1 MTPTPNPSPKTETV
15 SESSGGRGE
24 KTDKLWHGRFEA
36 PPSKITEE
44 ISESIS
50 FDHVLY
56 KVDIRAS
63 LAHARMLRRI
73 AVLSEQ
79 EFTAI
84 EKGLQQVE
92 KEIAAGTMPFSAAL
106 EDIHMHVE
114 SRLTEIIG
122 EAGKKLHTGRS
133 RNDQVAVDTHLFVR
147 EALSE
152 QRADLV
158 KLLEQLLALAKSAK
172 DTVWVGYT
180 HLQIAQPVLLSHY
193 LLAYFWQFA
202 RDLELADFT
211 AGSLRHSPLGA
222 AALGG
227 ANYAID
233 RAMTASE
240 LGFAAPYANS
250 MDAVANRD
258 YQLNYHFW
266 VTRLF
271 LHISRFCE
279 DIIIY
284 NSTEFGYIT
293 LGDAVTTG
301 SSIMPQKKNP
311 DIAELLRGKA
321 GRVNGNLQALITN
334 LKGLPLTYNRDLQ
347 EDKVY
352 LFDSI
357 GQARQG
363 LLGMREILQNIRFHE
378 ARVVEN
384 LSRGF
389 ALATDVADYLVRE
402 KQTPF
407 REAHAVAGNAVAY
420 AEKHN
425 KRLETLSA
433 DDWKSIA
440 GSPLSFPTDF
450 FHPLSSIKRRRGEGS
465 TNPEAV
471 AKQIDQAAAFLA
483 QHATTAQ

>member
-1 MTPTPNPSPKTETV
+1 MASKH
-15 SESSGGRGE
+15 
-24 KTDKLWHGRFEA
+24 DKLWHGRFGA

-50 FDHVLY
+50 YDKVLY
-56 KVDIRAS
+56 RVDIQAS
-63 LAHARMLRRI
+63 KAHARMLSKVGVI
-73 AVLSEQ
+73 SAEELA
-79 EFTAI
+79 TI
-84 EKGLQQVE
+84 EKGLIQVE
-92 KEIAAGTMPFSAAL
+92 DEIEQGRLQFSPEL
-106 EDIHMHVE
+106 EDIHMHIE

-122 EAGKKLHTGRS
+122 ETGKKLHTGRS
-133 RNDQVAVDTHLFVR
+133 RNDQVAMDTHLFVR
-147 EALSE
+147 EALAEHRE
-152 QRADLV
+152 QLKA
-158 KLLEQLLALAKSAK
+158 LLELLLRLAEDNMGKI
-172 DTVWVGYT
+172 WIGYT

-202 RDLELADFT
+202 RDLELLDFVRQST
-211 AGSLRHSPLGA
+211 RFSPLGA

-227 ANYAID
+227 ANYPVD
-233 RAMTASE
+233 RRQTAAE
-240 LGFAAPYANS
+240 LGFIAPYANS

-266 VTRLF
+266 VTRLY

-284 NSTEFGYIT
+284 NTTEFGYVT

-334 LKGLPLTYNRDLQ
+334 IKGLPLTYNRDLQ

-357 GQARQG
+357 RQARQG
-363 LLGMREILQNIRFHE
+363 LLGLTEILNHISFHE
-378 ARVVEN
+378 ERVLEN

-389 ALATDVADYLVRE
+389 ALATDIADYLVRE
-402 KQTPF
+402 KGIPF
-407 REAHAVAGNAVAY
+407 RDAHAIAGRAVAY
-420 AEKHN
+420 AEQN
-425 KRLETLSA
+425 GKRLETLSA
-433 DDWKSIA
+433 ADWQQIA
-440 GSPLSFPTDF
+440 GYDPQFPQDF
-450 FHPLSSIKRRRGEGS
+450 FTAQASVARRQGYGS
-465 TNPEAV
+465 TNPAAVVEQLNEAKEFISK
-471 AKQIDQAAAFLA
+471 AG
-483 QHATTAQ
+483 

>member
-1 MTPTPNPSPKTETV
+1 M
-15 SESSGGRGE
+15 ESNSQ
-24 KTDKLWHGRFEA
+24 KLWHGRFEA

-50 FDHVLY
+50 YDNALY

-63 LAHARMLRRI
+63 LAHARMLSSI
-73 AVLSEQ
+73 GVLSAAELKD
-79 EFTAI
+79 I
-84 EKGLQQVE
+84 ERGLKQVE
-92 KEIAAGTMPFSAAL
+92 EEIAAGKMQFSAAL

-114 SRLTEIIG
+114 ARLTEIIG
-122 EAGKKLHTGRS
+122 DTGKKLHTGRS
-133 RNDQVAVDTHLFVR
+133 RNDQVAVDSHLFVR
-147 EALSE
+147 EALTE
-152 QRADLV
+152 HRGDLK
-158 KLLEQLLALAKSAK
+158 KLLGKILELAKANQNK
-172 DTVWVGYT
+172 IWIGYT

-193 LLAYFWQFA
+193 LMAYFWQFA
-202 RDLELADFT
+202 RDLELLDFT
-211 AGSLRHSPLGA
+211 LSSVRFSPLGS

-227 ANYAID
+227 ANYPVD
-233 RAMTASE
+233 RAQTAKE
-240 LGFAAPYANS
+240 LGFAAPYPNS
-250 MDAVANRD
+250 MDGVANRD

-266 VTRLF
+266 VTRLY

-284 NSTEFGYIT
+284 NSTEFGYVT

-352 LFDSI
+352 LFDSVA
-357 GQARQG
+357 QARQG
-363 LLGMREILQNIRFHE
+363 ILGMTEILNHIRFNE
-378 ARVVEN
+378 NRTIEN

-389 ALATDVADYLVRE
+389 ALATDVADFLVRE
-402 KQTPF
+402 KQVPF
-407 REAHAVAGNAVAY
+407 RDAHAVAGGAVKF
-420 AEKHN
+420 AEDN
-425 KRLETLSA
+425 QKRLETITP
-433 DDWKSIA
+433 DEWNKIA
-440 GSPLSFPTDF
+440 GFPLEFPADFFSPLS
-450 FHPLSSIKRRRGEGS
+450 SVARRQGEGS

-471 AKQIDQAAAFLA
+471 ARQLEAAADLLA
-483 QHATTAQ
+483 KN

>member
-1 MTPTPNPSPKTETV
+1 M
-15 SESSGGRGE
+15 SEKSE
-24 KTDKLWHGRFEA
+24 KLWHGRFESA
-36 PPSKITEE
+36 PSKITEE

-63 LAHARMLRRI
+63 LAHARMLAKVGVI
-73 AVLSEQ
+73 TDAD
-79 EFTAI
+79 FAAI
-84 EKGLQQVE
+84 EQGLKQVE
-92 KEIAAGTMPFSAAL
+92 AEITAGKLAFSAAL

-122 EAGKKLHTGRS
+122 ETGKKLHTGRS
-133 RNDQVAVDTHLFVR
+133 RNDQVAVDTHLFTR
-147 EALSE
+147 EALTE
-152 QRADLV
+152 HRQDLRALLT
-158 KLLEQLLALAKSAK
+158 KLLQLAEAGQN
-172 DTVWVGYT
+172 TVWVGHT
-180 HLQIAQPVLLSHY
+180 HLQIAQPVLLAHY
-193 LLAYFWQFA
+193 LMAYFWQFA
-202 RDLELADFT
+202 RDLELLDFT
-211 AGSLRHSPLGA
+211 LASLRFSPLGS

-227 ANYAID
+227 ANYPID
-233 RAMTASE
+233 RAMTAAE
-240 LGFAAPYANS
+240 LGFAEPYPNS

-266 VTRLF
+266 VTRLY

-279 DIIIY
+279 DTIIY
-284 NSTEFGYIT
+284 NSTEFGYVT

-357 GQARQG
+357 HQARQG
-363 LLGMREILQNIRFHE
+363 LKGLLEILGNIRFNE
-378 ARVVEN
+378 ARVREN

-389 ALATDVADYLVRE
+389 ALATDIADFLVRE
-402 KQTPF
+402 AGVPF
-407 REAHAVAGNAVAY
+407 RDAHAVAGNAVGFC
-420 AEKHN
+420 EKN
-425 KRLETLSA
+425 GKRLETLTPV
-433 DDWKSIA
+433 DWKNIA
-440 GSPLSFPTDF
+440 GRDLAFPEGF
-450 FHPLSSIKRRRGEGS
+450 FDPLSSIARRQGQGS
-465 TNPEAV
+465 TNPAAV
-471 AKQIDQAAAFLA
+471 KAQLLRAAEFLKSN
-483 QHATTAQ
+483 

>member
-1 MTPTPNPSPKTETV
+1 MLRLYHNSLMAD
-15 SESSGGRGE
+15 
-24 KTDKLWHGRFEA
+24 KTDKLWHGRFDA

-50 FDHVLY
+50 FDQVLY

-63 LAHARMLRRI
+63 LVHARMLQSI
-73 AVLSEQ
+73 GVLTAA
-79 EFTAI
+79 EFGDI
-84 EKGLQQVE
+84 ERGLKQVE
-92 KEIAAGTMPFSAAL
+92 SEIESGKFTYSAAL

-122 EAGKKLHTGRS
+122 DTGKKLHTGRS
-133 RNDQVAVDTHLFVR
+133 RNDQVAVDTHLYTR
-147 EALSE
+147 EALQSH
-152 QRADLV
+152 RADLV
-158 KLLEQLLALAKSAK
+158 SLLKAFLNLAKANPT
-172 DTVWVGYT
+172 TVWVGYT

-193 LLAYFWQFA
+193 LMAYFWQFA
-202 RDLELADFT
+202 RDLELLDFT
-211 AGSLRHSPLGA
+211 LQSLRYSPLGS

-227 ANYAID
+227 ANYTID
-233 RAMTASE
+233 RAMTAKE
-240 LGFAAPYANS
+240 LGFAAPYPNS
-250 MDAVANRD
+250 MDAVSNRD

-266 VTRLF
+266 VTRLY

-284 NSTEFGYIT
+284 NSTEFGYVT

-334 LKGLPLTYNRDLQ
+334 LKGLPMTYNRDLQ

-357 GQARQG
+357 RQARLG
-363 LLGMREILQNIRFHE
+363 LSGMLEILQNIRFNE
-378 ARVVEN
+378 SRVVEN

-402 KQTPF
+402 NNVPF
-407 REAHAVAGNAVAY
+407 RDAHAVAGSAVKF
-420 AEKHN
+420 AEEQG
-425 KRLETLSA
+425 KRLETLTQT
-433 DDWKSIA
+433 DWQILAGRDIHFPQNFFTPLASI
-440 GSPLSFPTDF
+440 S
-450 FHPLSSIKRRRGEGS
+450 RRQGEGS
-465 TNPEAV
+465 TNPQAV
-471 AKQIDQAAAFLA
+471 AQQIAAAEKLLQQA
-483 QHATTAQ
+483 

>member
-1 MTPTPNPSPKTETV
+1 MPE
-15 SESSGGRGE
+15 GE
-24 KTDKLWHGRFEA
+24 KKLWHGRFEA

-50 FDHVLY
+50 YDNALY
-56 KVDIRAS
+56 RVDIRAS
-63 LAHARMLRRI
+63 KAHARMLSKVG
-73 AVLSEQ
+73 VLTADEYG
-79 EFTAI
+79 AI
-84 EKGLQQVE
+84 EKGLSQVE
-92 KEIAAGTMPFSAAL
+92 TEIEQGKLAFSAAL

-122 EAGKKLHTGRS
+122 DAGKKLHTGRS
-133 RNDQVAVDTHLFVR
+133 RNDQVAVDTHLYLR
-147 EALSE
+147 EALAE
-152 QRADLV
+152 HRAHLV
-158 KLLEQLLALAKSAK
+158 ALLEQFLKLAE
-172 DTVWVGYT
+172 DNMGRMWIGYT

-202 RDLELADFT
+202 RDLELLGFVQQST
-211 AGSLRHSPLGA
+211 RYSPLGA

-227 ANYAID
+227 ANYAVD
-233 RAMTASE
+233 RAFTAAE
-240 LGFAAPYANS
+240 LGFEAPYPNS

-266 VTRLF
+266 VTRLY

-284 NSTEFGYIT
+284 NTTEFGYVT

-321 GRVNGNLQALITN
+321 GRVNGNLQALVTN
-334 LKGLPLTYNRDLQ
+334 VKGLPLTYNRDLQ

-352 LFDSI
+352 LFDSVN
-357 GQARQG
+357 QARQG
-363 LLGMREILQNIRFHE
+363 LLGLTEILQHIRFNE
-378 ARVVEN
+378 ERVLEN

-389 ALATDVADYLVRE
+389 SLATDIADFLVRE
-402 KQTPF
+402 KGIAF
-407 REAHAVAGNAVAY
+407 RDAHAIAGNAVAY
-420 AEKHN
+420 AEKQG
-425 KRLETLSA
+425 KRLETLDAA
-433 DDWKSIA
+433 DWQAIA
-440 GSPLSFPTDF
+440 GFDPGFPPGF
-450 FHPLSSIKRRRGEGS
+450 FTPQASVKRRQGYGS

-471 AKQIDQAAAFLA
+471 KDQLNQAAQFLTKA
-483 QHATTAQ
+483 R

>member
-1 MTPTPNPSPKTETV
+1 MPEGDK
-15 SESSGGRGE
+15 
-24 KTDKLWHGRFEA
+24 KLWHGRFEA
-36 PPSKITEE
+36 APSRITEE
-44 ISESIS
+44 ISQSIS
-50 FDHVLY
+50 YDHALY
-56 KVDIRAS
+56 RVDIRAS
-63 LAHARMLRRI
+63 RAHARMLSKVG
-73 AVLSEQ
+73 VL
-79 EFTAI
+79 TADEYAAI
-84 EKGLQQVE
+84 DKGLSQVE
-92 KEIAAGTMPFSAAL
+92 TEIAQGKMVFSAAL

-122 EAGKKLHTGRS
+122 DTGKKLHTARS

-147 EALSE
+147 EALTE
-152 QRADLV
+152 HRAQLM
-158 KLLEQLLALAKSAK
+158 QLLRRLLKLAEDNIGKI
-172 DTVWVGYT
+172 WIGYT

-202 RDLELADFT
+202 RDLELLDFVKEST
-211 AGSLRHSPLGA
+211 RYSPLGA

-233 RAMTASE
+233 RAMTAAE
-240 LGFAAPYANS
+240 LGFAAPYPNS

-266 VTRLF
+266 VVRLY

-284 NSTEFGYIT
+284 NTTEFGYVT

-334 LKGLPLTYNRDLQ
+334 VKGLPLTYNRDLQ

-357 GQARQG
+357 AQAGQG
-363 LLGMREILQNIRFHE
+363 LLGLTEILHHIRFNE
-378 ARVVEN
+378 ERVLEN
-384 LSRGF
+384 ISRGF
-389 ALATDVADYLVRE
+389 SLATDIADYLVRE
-402 KQTPF
+402 KGIPF
-407 REAHAVAGNAVAY
+407 RDAHAIAGNSVAY
-420 AEKHN
+420 AEKN
-425 KRLETLSA
+425 GKRLETLTVA
-433 DDWKSIA
+433 DWQQIA
-440 GSPLSFPTDF
+440 GDDPKFPAEF
-450 FHPLSSIKRRRGEGS
+450 FTPQASVKRRQGYGS
-465 TNPEAV
+465 TNPDAV
-471 AKQIDQAAAFLA
+471 AAQLNEAKDFLA
-483 QHATTAQ
+483 KAGEFSER

>member
-1 MTPTPNPSPKTETV
+1 MQKQ
-15 SESSGGRGE
+15 
-24 KTDKLWHGRFEA
+24 TDKLWHGRFDA

-50 FDHVLY
+50 FDQVLY

-63 LAHARMLRRI
+63 LAHARMLQSI
-73 AVLSEQ
+73 GVLTAA
-79 EFTAI
+79 EFGDI
-84 EKGLQQVE
+84 ERGLKQVE
-92 KEIAAGTMPFSAAL
+92 SEIESGKFTYSAAL

-122 EAGKKLHTGRS
+122 DTGKKLHTGRS
-133 RNDQVAVDTHLFVR
+133 RNDQVAVDTHLYTR
-147 EALSE
+147 EALQSH
-152 QRADLV
+152 RADLV
-158 KLLEQLLALAKSAK
+158 SLLKAFLNLAKGNPT
-172 DTVWVGYT
+172 TVWVGYT

-193 LLAYFWQFA
+193 LMAYFWQFA
-202 RDLELADFT
+202 RDLELLDFT
-211 AGSLRHSPLGA
+211 LQSLRYSPLGS

-227 ANYAID
+227 ANYTID
-233 RAMTASE
+233 RAMTAKE
-240 LGFAAPYANS
+240 LGFAAPYPNS
-250 MDAVANRD
+250 MDAVSNRD

-266 VTRLF
+266 VTRLY

-284 NSTEFGYIT
+284 NSTEFGYVT

-334 LKGLPLTYNRDLQ
+334 LKGLPMTYNRDLQ

-357 GQARQG
+357 RQARQG
-363 LLGMREILQNIRFHE
+363 LSGMLEILQNIRFNE
-378 ARVVEN
+378 SRVVEN

-402 KQTPF
+402 NNVPF
-407 REAHAVAGNAVAY
+407 RDAHAVAGSAVKF
-420 AEKHN
+420 AEEQG
-425 KRLETLSA
+425 KRLETLTQT
-433 DDWKSIA
+433 DWQILAGRDIHFPQNFFTPLASI
-440 GSPLSFPTDF
+440 G
-450 FHPLSSIKRRRGEGS
+450 RRQGEGS
-465 TNPEAV
+465 TNPQAV
-471 AKQIDQAAAFLA
+471 AQQIAAAEKLLQQA
-483 QHATTAQ
+483 

>member
-1 MTPTPNPSPKTETV
+1 MA
-15 SESSGGRGE
+15 E
-24 KTDKLWHGRFEA
+24 KSDKLWHGRFESA
-36 PPSKITEE
+36 PSKVTEE

-63 LAHARMLRRI
+63 IAHARMLTKI
-73 AVLSEQ
+73 GVLTSSE
-79 EFTAI
+79 FSDI
-84 EKGLQQVE
+84 ERGLGQVAT
-92 KEIAAGTMPFSAAL
+92 EIAAGELAFSAAL

-122 EAGKKLHTGRS
+122 DTGKKLHTGRS
-133 RNDQVAVDTHLFVR
+133 RNDQVAIDTHLFTR
-147 EALSE
+147 EALAE
-152 QRADLV
+152 HRADLRALMA
-158 KLLEQLLALAKSAK
+158 KILTLAENAQN
-172 DTVWVGYT
+172 TIWVGYT
-180 HLQIAQPVLLSHY
+180 HLQIAQPVLLAHY

-202 RDLELADFT
+202 RDLELLDFVLQST
-211 AGSLRHSPLGA
+211 RFSPLGS

-227 ANYAID
+227 ANYPID
-233 RAMTASE
+233 RAATAAE

-266 VTRLF
+266 VTRLY

-284 NSTEFGYIT
+284 NSTEFGYVT

-321 GRVNGNLQALITN
+321 GRVNGNLQALVTN

-357 GQARQG
+357 QQARLG
-363 LLGMREILQNIRFHE
+363 LRGMLEILSHIRFNE
-378 ARVVEN
+378 SRVKEN

-389 ALATDVADYLVRE
+389 ALATDIADYLVRE
-402 KQTPF
+402 AKVPF
-407 REAHAVAGNAVAY
+407 RDAHAVAGSAVGY
-420 AEKHN
+420 AEKN
-425 KRLETLSA
+425 GKRLETLTA
-433 DDWKSIA
+433 EDWKAI
-440 GSPLSFPTDF
+440 SPVPVEFPDDF
-450 FHPLSSIKRRRGEGS
+450 FEPLSSVGRRQGEGS
-465 TNPEAV
+465 TNPAAV
-471 AKQIDQAAAFLA
+471 RA
-483 QHATTAQ
+483 QLEKARALL

>member
-1 MTPTPNPSPKTETV
+1 M
-15 SESSGGRGE
+15 ESNSQ
-24 KTDKLWHGRFEA
+24 KLWHGRFEA

-50 FDHVLY
+50 YDNALFR
-56 KVDIRAS
+56 VDIRAS
-63 LAHARMLRRI
+63 LAHARMLSTI
-73 AVLSEQ
+73 GVLTAL
-79 EFTAI
+79 EFKDI
-84 EKGLQQVE
+84 ERGLKQVE
-92 KEIAAGTMPFSAAL
+92 EEIAAGKMKFSAAL

-114 SRLTEIIG
+114 ARLTEIIG
-122 EAGKKLHTGRS
+122 DTGKKLHTGRS
-133 RNDQVAVDTHLFVR
+133 RNDQVAVDTHLFAR
-147 EALSE
+147 EALTE
-152 QRADLV
+152 HRADLK
-158 KLLEQLLALAKSAK
+158 KLLAKIHELASANK
-172 DTVWVGYT
+172 TKIWIGYT

-193 LLAYFWQFA
+193 LMAYFWQFA
-202 RDLELADFT
+202 RDLELLDFT
-211 AGSLRHSPLGA
+211 LQSARFSPLGS

-227 ANYAID
+227 ANYPID
-233 RAMTASE
+233 RAQTAKE
-240 LGFAAPYANS
+240 LGFDAPYPNS
-250 MDAVANRD
+250 MDGVANRD

-266 VTRLF
+266 ATRLY

-284 NSTEFGYIT
+284 NSTEFGYVT

-352 LFDSI
+352 LFDSVA
-357 GQARQG
+357 QARQG
-363 LLGMREILQNIRFHE
+363 ILGMTEILNHIRFNE
-378 ARVVEN
+378 SRTIEN

-402 KQTPF
+402 KKVPF
-407 REAHAVAGNAVAY
+407 RDAHAVAGGAVKF
-420 AEKHN
+420 AEDN
-425 KRLETLSA
+425 QKRLETITA
-433 DDWKSIA
+433 DEWKKIA
-440 GSPLSFPTDF
+440 GFPLEFPADFFSPLASVA
-450 FHPLSSIKRRRGEGS
+450 RRQGEGS

-471 AKQIDQAAAFLA
+471 ERQLAAAERLLKA
-483 QHATTAQ
+483 N

>member
-1 MTPTPNPSPKTETV
+1 MADKVE
-15 SESSGGRGE
+15 
-24 KTDKLWHGRFEA
+24 KLWHGRFEA

-50 FDHVLY
+50 YDHALY
-56 KVDIRAS
+56 RVDIRAS
-63 LAHARMLRRI
+63 IAHARMLSNTGI
-73 AVLSEQ
+73 LTAA
-79 EFTAI
+79 EFKEI
-84 EKGLQQVE
+84 ERGLKQVE
-92 KEIAAGTMPFSAAL
+92 EEIAAGKMKFSAAL

-114 SRLTEIIG
+114 ARLTEIIG
-122 EAGKKLHTGRS
+122 DSGKKLHTGRS

-147 EALSE
+147 EALTE
-152 QRADLV
+152 HRADLK
-158 KLLEQLLALAKSAK
+158 KLLTKIHGLANANKTK
-172 DTVWVGYT
+172 IWIGYT
-180 HLQIAQPVLLSHY
+180 HLQIAQPVLLAHY
-193 LLAYFWQFA
+193 LMAYFWQFA
-202 RDLELADFT
+202 RDLELLNFT
-211 AGSLRHSPLGA
+211 LNSARFSPLGS

-227 ANYAID
+227 ANYPID
-233 RAMTASE
+233 RAQTSSE
-240 LGFAAPYANS
+240 LGFEAPYPNS
-250 MDAVANRD
+250 MDGVANRD

-266 VTRLF
+266 VTRLY

-284 NSTEFGYIT
+284 NSTEFGYVT

-352 LFDSI
+352 LFDSVA
-357 GQARQG
+357 QARQG
-363 LLGMREILQNIRFHE
+363 ILGMTEILSHIRFNEH
-378 ARVVEN
+378 RTIEN

-402 KQTPF
+402 KKVPF
-407 REAHAVAGNAVAY
+407 RDAHAVAGGAVKF
-420 AEKHN
+420 AEDN
-425 KRLETLSA
+425 QKRLETITS
-433 DDWKSIA
+433 DEWKKIA
-440 GSPLSFPTDF
+440 GFPLEFPADFFSPLASVA
-450 FHPLSSIKRRRGEGS
+450 RRQGEGS

-471 AKQIDQAAAFLA
+471 ERQLEAASRLL
-483 QHATTAQ
+483 QEN

>member
-1 MTPTPNPSPKTETV
+1 MA
-15 SESSGGRGE
+15 E
-24 KTDKLWHGRFEA
+24 KSDKLWHGRFET

-50 FDHVLY
+50 FDKVLY

-63 LAHARMLRRI
+63 LAHARMLQKI
-73 AVLSEQ
+73 GVLSAT
-79 EFTAI
+79 EFADI
-84 EKGLQQVE
+84 ERGLKRVE
-92 KEIAAGTMPFSAAL
+92 SEIEAGQFTYSAAL

-122 EAGKKLHTGRS
+122 DAGKKLHTGRS
-133 RNDQVAVDTHLFVR
+133 RNDQVAVDTHLYTR
-147 EALSE
+147 EALQVHRE
-152 QRADLV
+152 DLLR
-158 KLLEQLLALAKSAK
+158 LLKAFLAIAKANP
-172 DTVWVGYT
+172 TTIWVGYT

-193 LLAYFWQFA
+193 LMAHFWQFA
-202 RDLELADFT
+202 RDLELLDFT
-211 AGSLRHSPLGA
+211 LESVRFSPLGS

-233 RAMTASE
+233 RQMTAKE
-240 LGFAAPYANS
+240 LGFVAPYPNS

-284 NSTEFGYIT
+284 NSTEFGYVT

-311 DIAELLRGKA
+311 DIAELLRGKT

-352 LFDSI
+352 LFDSVK
-357 GQARQG
+357 QARQG
-363 LLGMREILQNIRFHE
+363 LLGMLEILANIRFNE
-378 ARVVEN
+378 NRVVEN

-402 KQTPF
+402 RQVPF
-407 REAHAVAGNAVAY
+407 RDAHAVAGSAVKL
-420 AEKHN
+420 AEEQG
-425 KRLETLSA
+425 KRLETLTPA
-433 DDWKSIA
+433 DWQSIA
-440 GSPLSFPTDF
+440 GYSLVFPENF
-450 FHPLSSIKRRRGEGS
+450 FDPLSSIARRQGEGS
-465 TNPEAV
+465 TNSTAV
-471 AKQIDQAAAFLA
+471 AEQLRAAEAILA
-483 QHATTAQ
+483 NA

>member
-1 MTPTPNPSPKTETV
+1 MSDKKE
-15 SESSGGRGE
+15 
-24 KTDKLWHGRFEA
+24 KLWHGRFEA

-63 LAHARMLRRI
+63 LAHARMLAKVGVI
-73 AVLSEQ
+73 SEGD
-79 EFTAI
+79 FAAI
-84 EKGLQQVE
+84 EKGLKQVE
-92 KEIAAGTMPFSAAL
+92 TEIAAGKLAFSAAL

-122 EAGKKLHTGRS
+122 DTGKKLHTGRS
-133 RNDQVAVDTHLFVR
+133 RNDQVAVDTHLFTR
-147 EALSE
+147 EALVE
-152 QRADLV
+152 HRKDLTA
-158 KLLEQLLALAKSAK
+158 LLAKILQLAEAGQN
-172 DTVWVGYT
+172 TVWVGHT
-180 HLQIAQPVLLSHY
+180 HLQIAQPVLLAHY
-193 LLAYFWQFA
+193 LMAYFWQFA
-202 RDLELADFT
+202 RDLELLDFT
-211 AGSLRHSPLGA
+211 LASLRFSPLGS

-227 ANYAID
+227 ANYPVD
-233 RAMTASE
+233 RVQTALE
-240 LGFAAPYANS
+240 LGFAEPYPNS

-266 VTRLF
+266 ATRLY

-279 DIIIY
+279 DTIIY
-284 NSTEFGYIT
+284 NSTEFGYVT

-357 GQARQG
+357 SQARLG
-363 LLGMREILQNIRFHE
+363 LKGIHEILSNIRFNE
-378 ARVVEN
+378 ARVREN

-389 ALATDVADYLVRE
+389 ALATDIADFLVRE
-402 KQTPF
+402 AGVPF
-407 REAHAVAGNAVAY
+407 RDAHAVAGNAVAF
-420 AEKHN
+420 AEKN
-425 KRLETLSA
+425 GKRLETLTPA
-433 DDWKSIA
+433 DWKSIA
-440 GSPLSFPTDF
+440 GKDLDFPKDF
-450 FHPLSSIKRRRGEGS
+450 FDPLSSIARRQGLGS
-465 TNPEAV
+465 TNPAAV
-471 AKQIDQAAAFLA
+471 KEQIQRAVDFLRR
-483 QHATTAQ
+483 

>member
-1 MTPTPNPSPKTETV
+1 MSDK
-15 SESSGGRGE
+15 S
-24 KTDKLWHGRFEA
+24 DKLWHGRFEA

-50 FDHVLY
+50 FDQVLY

-63 LAHARMLRRI
+63 LAHARMLKSI
-73 AVLSEQ
+73 GVLTTTELDD
-79 EFTAI
+79 I
-84 EKGLQQVE
+84 ERGLTQVE
-92 KEIAAGTMPFSAAL
+92 TEIESGKFNYSAAL

-114 SRLTEIIG
+114 SRLTEVIG
-122 EAGKKLHTGRS
+122 DTGKKLHTGRS
-133 RNDQVAVDTHLFVR
+133 RNDQVAIDTHLYTR
-147 EALSE
+147 EALVSH
-152 QRADLV
+152 RADLV
-158 KLLEQLLALAKSAK
+158 QLLGALLDLAKAN
-172 DTVWVGYT
+172 THVVWVGYT

-193 LLAYFWQFA
+193 LMAYFWQFA
-202 RDLELADFT
+202 RDLELLDF
-211 AGSLRHSPLGA
+211 ALQSLRYSPLGS

-233 RAMTASE
+233 RQMTAKE
-240 LGFAAPYANS
+240 LGFAAAYPNS

-284 NSTEFGYIT
+284 NSTEFGYVT

-311 DIAELLRGKA
+311 DIAELLRGKT

-357 GQARQG
+357 RQARQG
-363 LLGMREILQNIRFHE
+363 LLGMLEILKNIRFNE
-378 ARVVEN
+378 SRVLEN

-402 KQTPF
+402 RNVPF
-407 REAHAVAGNAVAY
+407 RDAHAVAGAAVKY
-420 AEKHN
+420 AETSG
-425 KRLETLSA
+425 KRLETLTAA
-433 DDWKSIA
+433 DWQAIA
-440 GSPLSFPTDF
+440 GYELNFPEKF
-450 FHPLSSIKRRRGEGS
+450 FEPYSSIMRRQGEGS
-465 TNPEAV
+465 TNPKAV
-471 AKQIDQAAAFLA
+471 AEQVDAAEKLL
-483 QHATTAQ
+483 QKH

>member
-1 MTPTPNPSPKTETV
+1 MASKQE
-15 SESSGGRGE
+15 
-24 KTDKLWHGRFEA
+24 KLWHGRFEA

-50 FDHVLY
+50 YDNALY
-56 KVDIRAS
+56 RVDIRAS
-63 LAHARMLRRI
+63 KAHARMLSKVG
-73 AVLSEQ
+73 VLTAD
-79 EFTAI
+79 EFAAI
-84 EKGLQQVE
+84 EKGLSQVE
-92 KEIAAGTMPFSAAL
+92 TEIGQGKLAFSAAL

-122 EAGKKLHTGRS
+122 ETGKKLHTGRS
-133 RNDQVAVDTHLFVR
+133 RNDQVAIDTHLFVR
-147 EALSE
+147 EALTE
-152 QRADLV
+152 HRAQLTA
-158 KLLEQLLALAKSAK
+158 LLQCLLQLAQENLGKI
-172 DTVWVGYT
+172 WIGYT

-202 RDLELADFT
+202 RDLELLDFV
-211 AGSLRHSPLGA
+211 GQSMRFSPLGS

-227 ANYAID
+227 ANYPVD
-233 RAMTASE
+233 RAQTAEE
-240 LGFAAPYANS
+240 LGFAAPYPNS

-266 VTRLF
+266 VTRLY

-284 NSTEFGYIT
+284 NTTEFGYVT

-334 LKGLPLTYNRDLQ
+334 VKGLPLTYNRDLQ

-363 LLGMREILQNIRFHE
+363 LLGLTEILHHIRFNE
-378 ARVVEN
+378 ERALEN

-389 ALATDVADYLVRE
+389 SLATDIADYLVRE
-402 KQTPF
+402 KGIPF
-407 REAHAVAGNAVAY
+407 RDAHAVAGNSVAY
-420 AEKHN
+420 AEKN
-425 KRLETLSA
+425 GKRLETLAAA
-433 DDWKSIA
+433 DWQQIA
-440 GSPLSFPTDF
+440 GYDPKFPADF
-450 FHPLSSIKRRRGEGS
+450 FTPQASVKRRQGYGS

-471 AKQIDQAAAFLA
+471 AKQLAEARALLAAMGNPPAS
-483 QHATTAQ
+483 HT

>member
-1 MTPTPNPSPKTETV
+1 MLRLYHNSLMAD
-15 SESSGGRGE
+15 
-24 KTDKLWHGRFEA
+24 KTDKLWHGRFDA

-50 FDHVLY
+50 FDQVLY

-63 LAHARMLRRI
+63 LAHARMLQSI
-73 AVLSEQ
+73 GVLTASE
-79 EFTAI
+79 FGDI
-84 EKGLQQVE
+84 ERGLKQVE
-92 KEIAAGTMPFSAAL
+92 SEIESGKFTYSAAL

-122 EAGKKLHTGRS
+122 DTGKKLHTGRS
-133 RNDQVAVDTHLFVR
+133 RNDQVAVDTHLYTR
-147 EALSE
+147 EALQSH
-152 QRADLV
+152 RADLV
-158 KLLEQLLALAKSAK
+158 SLLKAFLNLAKANPT
-172 DTVWVGYT
+172 TVWVGYT

-193 LLAYFWQFA
+193 LMAYFWQFA
-202 RDLELADFT
+202 RDLELLDFT
-211 AGSLRHSPLGA
+211 LQSLRYSPLGS

-227 ANYAID
+227 ANYTID
-233 RAMTASE
+233 RAMTAKE
-240 LGFAAPYANS
+240 LGFAAPYPNS
-250 MDAVANRD
+250 MDAVSNRD

-266 VTRLF
+266 VTRLY

-284 NSTEFGYIT
+284 NSTEFGYVT

-334 LKGLPLTYNRDLQ
+334 LKGLPMTYNRDLQ

-357 GQARQG
+357 RQARQG
-363 LLGMREILQNIRFHE
+363 LSGMLEILQNIRFNE
-378 ARVVEN
+378 SRVLEN

-402 KQTPF
+402 NNVPF
-407 REAHAVAGNAVAY
+407 RDAHAVAGSAVKF
-420 AEKHN
+420 AEEQG
-425 KRLETLSA
+425 KRLETLTQT
-433 DDWKSIA
+433 DWQILAGRDIHFPQNFFTPLASI
-440 GSPLSFPTDF
+440 S
-450 FHPLSSIKRRRGEGS
+450 RRQGEGS
-465 TNPEAV
+465 TNPPAV
-471 AKQIDQAAAFLA
+471 AQQIAAAEKLLQQA
-483 QHATTAQ
+483 

>member
-1 MTPTPNPSPKTETV
+1 MKE
-15 SESSGGRGE
+15 
-24 KTDKLWHGRFEA
+24 KLWHGRFEA

-50 FDHVLY
+50 YDSALY
-56 KVDIRAS
+56 RVDIRAS
-63 LAHARMLRRI
+63 KAHARMLSKVG
-73 AVLSEQ
+73 VLTAE
-79 EFTAI
+79 EFATI
-84 EKGLQQVE
+84 EKGLIQVE
-92 KEIAAGTMPFSAAL
+92 DEIEQGKLAFSAAL

-122 EAGKKLHTGRS
+122 DTGKKLHTGRS
-133 RNDQVAVDTHLFVR
+133 RNDQVAIDTHLFVK
-147 EALSE
+147 EALE
-152 QRADLV
+152 EHRQQLMA
-158 KLLEQLLALAKSAK
+158 LLARLLQLAEDNLGKI
-172 DTVWVGYT
+172 WIGYT

-202 RDLELADFT
+202 RDLELLDFT
-211 AGSLRHSPLGA
+211 LESTRFSPLGA

-227 ANYAID
+227 ANYPVD

-240 LGFAAPYANS
+240 LGFSAPYPNS

-266 VTRLF
+266 VTRLY

-284 NSTEFGYIT
+284 NTTEFGYVT

-357 GQARQG
+357 RQARQG
-363 LLGMREILQNIRFHE
+363 LLGLTEMLNHIRFNE
-378 ARVVEN
+378 SRVLEN

-389 ALATDVADYLVRE
+389 ALATDIADYLVRE
-402 KQTPF
+402 KGIPF
-407 REAHAVAGNAVAY
+407 RDAHAIAGNSVAY
-420 AEKHN
+420 AEKN
-425 KRLETLSA
+425 GKRLETLETA
-433 DDWKSIA
+433 DWQQIA
-440 GSPLSFPTDF
+440 GYDPEFPQDF
-450 FHPLSSIKRRRGEGS
+450 FTAQASVKRRQGYGS
-465 TNPEAV
+465 TNPAAV
-471 AKQIDQAAAFLA
+471 AQQLAEAKAVLA
-483 QHATTAQ
+483 QAR

>member
-1 MTPTPNPSPKTETV
+1 MAE
-15 SESSGGRGE
+15 
-24 KTDKLWHGRFEA
+24 KLWHGRFET

-50 FDHVLY
+50 YDHALFR
-56 KVDIRAS
+56 VDIRAS
-63 LAHARMLRRI
+63 LAHARMLTSI
-73 AVLSEQ
+73 GVLTAA
-79 EFTAI
+79 EFKDI
-84 EKGLQQVE
+84 ERGLKLVE
-92 KEIAAGTMPFSAAL
+92 EEIAAGKMKFSPAL

-122 EAGKKLHTGRS
+122 DTGKKLHTGRS

-147 EALSE
+147 EALLEHRS
-152 QRADLV
+152 DL
-158 KLLEQLLALAKSAK
+158 KNLLGKILELAKANRTK
-172 DTVWVGYT
+172 IWIGYT

-193 LLAYFWQFA
+193 LMAYFWQFA
-202 RDLELADFT
+202 RDLEFLDFVNT
-211 AGSLRHSPLGA
+211 STRLSPLGS

-227 ANYAID
+227 ANYPVD
-233 RAMTASE
+233 RAQTAKE
-240 LGFAAPYANS
+240 LGFDAPYANS
-250 MDAVANRD
+250 MDGVANRD

-266 VTRLF
+266 VTRLY

-284 NSTEFGYIT
+284 NSTEFGYVT

-352 LFDSI
+352 LFDSVV
-357 GQARQG
+357 QARQG
-363 LLGMREILQNIRFHE
+363 ILGMTEILNHIRFHE
-378 ARVVEN
+378 NRTIEN

-402 KQTPF
+402 KQVPF
-407 REAHAVAGNAVAY
+407 RDAHAVAGGAVKF
-420 AEKHN
+420 AEDN
-425 KRLETLSA
+425 QKRLETLTG
-433 DDWKSIA
+433 DDWKKVA
-440 GSPLSFPTDF
+440 GFPLEFPADFFSPLASVA
-450 FHPLSSIKRRRGEGS
+450 RRQGEGS
-465 TNPEAV
+465 TNPDAV
-471 AKQIDQAAAFLA
+471 ARQIEAAEKLLSSVA
-483 QHATTAQ
+483 

>member
-1 MTPTPNPSPKTETV
+1 MLRLYHSFVMAEKTE
-15 SESSGGRGE
+15 
-24 KTDKLWHGRFEA
+24 KLWHGRFDA
-36 PPSKITEE
+36 APSKITEE

-50 FDHVLY
+50 FDQVLY

-63 LAHARMLRRI
+63 LAHARMLQKI
-73 AVLSEQ
+73 GVLSAT
-79 EFTAI
+79 EFSEI
-84 EKGLQQVE
+84 ERGLKQVE
-92 KEIAAGTMPFSAAL
+92 SEIESAKFTYSAAL

-114 SRLTEIIG
+114 SRLTEIVG
-122 EAGKKLHTGRS
+122 DTGKKLHTGRS
-133 RNDQVAVDTHLFVR
+133 RNDQVAVDTHLYTR
-147 EALSE
+147 EALGSHR
-152 QRADLV
+152 QDLV
-158 KLLEQLLALAKSAK
+158 ALLKAFLDLAKGQAN
-172 DTVWVGYT
+172 TVWVGYT

-193 LLAYFWQFA
+193 LMAYFWQFA
-202 RDLELADFT
+202 RDLELLDFT
-211 AGSLRHSPLGA
+211 LQSLRYSPLGA

-233 RAMTASE
+233 RAMTAHE
-240 LGFAAPYANS
+240 LGFEAPYPNS

-266 VTRLF
+266 ATRLF

-284 NSTEFGYIT
+284 NSTEFGYVT

-352 LFDSI
+352 LFDSVR
-357 GQARQG
+357 QARQG
-363 LLGMREILQNIRFHE
+363 LLGMLEILANIRFNE
-378 ARVVEN
+378 NRVVEN

-402 KQTPF
+402 RNVPF
-407 REAHAVAGNAVAY
+407 RDAHAVAGSAVKY
-420 AEKHN
+420 AEEQG

-433 DDWKSIA
+433 NDWQVLAGFALNFPANFFTPLASIE
-440 GSPLSFPTDF
+440 
-450 FHPLSSIKRRRGEGS
+450 RRQGEGS
-465 TNPEAV
+465 TNPKAV
-471 AKQIDQAAAFLA
+471 AAQIAAAERLL
-483 QHATTAQ
+483 QPV

>member
-1 MTPTPNPSPKTETV
+1 MV
-15 SESSGGRGE
+15 S
-24 KTDKLWHGRFEA
+24 KQDKLWHGRFEA

-50 FDHVLY
+50 YDNALY
-56 KVDIRAS
+56 RVDIRAS
-63 LAHARMLRRI
+63 KAHARMLSKVG
-73 AVLSEQ
+73 VLTAE
-79 EFTAI
+79 EYLAI
-84 EKGLQQVE
+84 EKGLVQVE
-92 KEIAAGTMPFSAAL
+92 MEIEQGKLAFSPAL

-122 EAGKKLHTGRS
+122 ETGKKLHTGRS
-133 RNDQVAVDTHLFVR
+133 RNDQVAVDSHLFVR
-147 EALSE
+147 EAL
-152 QRADLV
+152 ADHRLQLQT
-158 KLLEQLLALAKSAK
+158 LLQSLLNLAREHLGKI
-172 DTVWVGYT
+172 WIGYT

-202 RDLELADFT
+202 RDLELLDFS
-211 AGSLRHSPLGA
+211 ARSARFSPLGS

-227 ANYAID
+227 ANYPID
-233 RAMTASE
+233 RQMTSAE
-240 LGFAAPYANS
+240 LGFSAPYPNS

-266 VTRLF
+266 VTRLY

-284 NSTEFGYIT
+284 NTTEFGYVT

-334 LKGLPLTYNRDLQ
+334 MKGLPLTYNRDLQ
-347 EDKVY
+347 EDKIY

-357 GQARQG
+357 SQARQG
-363 LLGMREILQNIRFHE
+363 LLGLIEILRHVHFHAE
-378 ARVVEN
+378 RAAEN

-389 ALATDVADYLVRE
+389 SLATDIADYLVRE
-402 KQTPF
+402 KAMSF
-407 REAHAVAGNAVAY
+407 RDAHAVAGNSVAY
-420 AEKHN
+420 AEKN
-425 KRLETLSA
+425 SKRLEALRAT
-433 DDWKSIA
+433 DWQQIA
-440 GSPLSFPTDF
+440 GYDPKFPENFFTPLASVE
-450 FHPLSSIKRRRGEGS
+450 RRQGYGS
-465 TNPEAV
+465 TNPDAVVQQIREA
-471 AKQIDQAAAFLA
+471 DAFLA
-483 QHATTAQ
+483 QMA